1 MDIRKINGNTTG
13 RIFLD
18 SRHFDLLRKI
28 VEDYFKNIDYPSII
42 LLIIKNWKTIDYS
55 DTSQENR
62 FRINRFLNTFNSKR
76 KPLPEKLIVFF
87 PNLQQDDPSLPD
99 NFKYQGVDIMVYGLT
114 QEIVN
119 TLSHQDCIYFEEQVK
134 LLLEK
139 IKEDLKEC
147 LGIEG

>member
-1 MDIRKINGNTTG
+1 MDIRKINGNTG

-28 VEDYFKNIDYPSII
+28 VEDYFKNINDPSII
-42 LLIIKNWKTIDYS
+42 LLIIKNWKTIDYP
-55 DTSQENR
+55 DTSQENG

-76 KPLPEKLIVFF
+76 KPLPKKLVVFF
-87 PNLQQDDPSLPD
+87 PNLQQDDPSLPY

-119 TLSHQDCIYFEEQVK
+119 TLSHQYYTYFRKQIE

-139 IKEDLKEC
+139 IKEGLKEG